1 MDRRRSTSLVVAAVA
16 ALASIATSPMP
27 RTPPPTADT
36 TTTGTVE
43 VSGEH
48 PAAVRELV
56 VRVTGLDPNK
66 TGQVPTV
73 QFTTTANTAPGFDE
87 AGGVRTS
94 IVLPEPGGSIHEDV
108 GPSAAF
114 RVLLDPLTPPRNLKL
129 TCTNGVCEGRFAL
142 VVDVLH
148 RTGSTAVNVDWQV
161 ATHVDLWGGV
171 PAGGKAVVDVTV
183 EEPATEGGAAAVASA
198 YATGDA
204 TRLDIRHRLT
214 MWRLSLTLGDGV
226 LAEQPGWPLVVLAH
240 LRPTNKVVTA
250 PNDAAGDPWP
260 GMFVEGVGDQT
271 SHGVTLGPRDELEFE
286 PFYLCLAGETCAAE
300 FTVGLQLDDAR
311 PDVAIDAGW
320 ELDVQAIATDGR
332 AVPVTV
338 VAEPIPPMPMI
349 SATLLGRFVTGSDGS
364 TGPAGYTVIE
374 RSGVVGRD
382 RQWDGL
388 RTPTYGIFRATTTST
403 GSVPM
408 PPDERFVVSFA
419 PDDQFMPLTF
429 GEEVVY
435 GFTAGGAGCARVPDC
450 DLSEKFSSGISS
462 SQGSLKPG
470 WQVTVDWELELG
482 MGTSA
487 IGGDSQLTIEAAAQL
502 TPPPGASSP

>member
-27 RTPPPTADT
+27 PTPPPTADT

-56 VRVTGLDPNK
+56 VRVTGLDPNR
-66 TGQVPTV
+66 TLQVPSV
-73 QFTTTANTAPGFDE
+73 KFVTTAKVAPGFDE
-87 AGGVRTS
+87 AGGIRTS

-129 TCTNGVCEGRFAL
+129 ICTNGVCEGRFAL
-142 VVDVLH
+142 VVDVMH
-148 RTGSTAVNVDWQV
+148 RTGPTAVSVDWQV

-171 PAGGKAVVDVTV
+171 PVGAKAVVDVTV
-183 EEPATEGGAAAVASA
+183 EEPAAIGGTAAVTSA
-198 YATGDA
+198 EAVGQP
-204 TRLDIRHRLT
+204 TRLDMKNRLA
-214 MWRLSLTLGDGV
+214 MWRLSLTLGDEV
-226 LAEQPGWPLVVLAH
+226 LAEQPGWPLVALAH
-240 LRPTNKVVTA
+240 LRSTNNVVTA
-250 PNDAAGDPWP
+250 PHDAAEIQSSL
-260 GMFVEGVGDQT
+260 FVEGVGDHA
-271 SHGVTLGPRDELEFE
+271 SDGVALRPGAELEFE
-286 PFYLCLAGETCAAE
+286 PFWNCLADDICTAE
-300 FTVGLQLDDAR
+300 YTVGLQLDDRR
-311 PDVAIDAGW
+311 PDVELDAGW

-382 RQWDGL
+382 PQWDGL

-403 GSVPM
+403 GAVPM
-408 PPDERFVVSFA
+408 PPDKWFVVSFA
-419 PDDQFMPLTF
+419 PDDQFMPLKF

>member
-1 MDRRRSTSLVVAAVA
+1 MDRRRSTSLLVAVVA
-16 ALASIATSPMP
+16 ALASIATSPAP
-27 RTPPPTADT
+27 ATPPPTADT

-56 VRVTGLDPNK
+56 VRVTGLDPNR
-66 TGQVPTV
+66 TFQVPTV
-73 QFTTTANTAPGFDE
+73 RFTTTANSVPGLDD
-87 AGGVRTS
+87 GGGIRTS
-94 IVLPEPGGSIHEDV
+94 IVLPEPGGSLDDN

-114 RVLLDPLTPPRNLKL
+114 RVLLDPLTPPRNLRL

-148 RTGSTAVNVDWQV
+148 RTGSTAVSVDWQV

-183 EEPATEGGAAAVASA
+183 EEPAAEGGAAAVTSA
-198 YATGDA
+198 EAVGEP
-204 TRLDIRHRLT
+204 TRLDARHRLAI
-214 MWRLSLTLGDGV
+214 WRLSLTLGDGV

-250 PNDAAGDPWP
+250 PNDVTGDPWP
-260 GMFVEGVGDQT
+260 GMFVEGVGDHMT
-271 SHGVTLGPRDELEFE
+271 DGVTLGPRDELEFE

-300 FTVGLQLDDAR
+300 YIVGLQLDDAR

-332 AVPVTV
+332 AIPVTL

-349 SATLLGRFVTGSDGS
+349 SATLRGTFVTGSDG
-364 TGPAGYTVIE
+364 TIGPAGYKVTQ
-374 RSGVVGRD
+374 RSGAPGRD
-382 RQWDGL
+382 GQWDGL
-388 RTPTYGIFRATTTST
+388 RTPTYGIFRATMRST
-403 GSVPM
+403 GTVPL
-408 PPDERFVVSFA
+408 PESGFGLQFA
-419 PDDQFMPLTF
+419 PGGRFFPLKL
-429 GEEVVY
+429 GQEVVY
-435 GFTAGGAGCARVPDC
+435 SFTAGGPACFRVPDC
-450 DLSEKFSSGISS
+450 DLSEQFSSGI
-462 SQGSLKPG
+462 GYTTGTLKPG
-470 WQVTVDWELELG
+470 WQVTLDWELELG

-487 IGGDSQLTIEAAAQL
+487 IGGDSQLLIEAVAPE
-502 TPPPGASSP
+502 TPRPSP